1 MSDSDCGSEPV
12 SYFAIKVDCTRGLVV
27 EVLSDSDQV
36 GVNVEKRNR
45 RSKSFVPYSIKRLF
59 KINKD
64 VIEVL
69 SLLEVPLTRYPKV
82 EDLLRCTAS
91 CYEAFVFS
99 LGDCFCPR
107 L

>member
-27 EVLSDSDQV
+27 KVLYDSDQV
-36 GVNVEKRNR
+36 GVNVIKRNR
-45 RSKSFVPYSIKRLF
+45 RPKSFVPYSIKRLF
-59 KINKD
+59 KIHKD

-69 SLLEVPLTRYPKV
+69 LMLEVPLTQYP
-82 EDLLRCTAS
+82 EDLGDLFCCTAS
-91 CYEAFVFS
+91 CYEAFVFL
-99 LGDCFCPR
+99 LGFCPR